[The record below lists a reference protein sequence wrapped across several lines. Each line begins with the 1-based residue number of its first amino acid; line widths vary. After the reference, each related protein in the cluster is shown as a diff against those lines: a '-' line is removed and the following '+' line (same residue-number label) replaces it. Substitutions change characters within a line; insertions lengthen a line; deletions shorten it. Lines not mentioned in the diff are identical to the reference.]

1 MSQPAERGCRE
12 NPTLGSSPHLY
23 DEVISQCRRVGEYDL
38 MVRIQDLGS
47 DPDPDRMERTIDRLR
62 SAEVAYNLPSMYAA
76 HVHHKL
82 LSEVWED
89 WSSAVEGEVHDQ
101 DYLVTMIPRAVDG
114 ACDASDLSERLRT
127 MSALWE
133 ADETTLGYGVSMI
146 RAGVWPPAHAL
157 VLDACPSDEA
167 VEHVAA
173 RGLSYWLYGSTGRR
187 IPATVVRENMKWTK

>member
-1 MSQPAERGCRE
+1 MSQSQSGGAPVGDHH
-12 NPTLGSSPHLY
+12 GLY
-23 DEVISQCRRVGEYDL
+23 DEVMAQCRRVGEYRL
-38 MVRIQDLGS
+38 MTQIQDLGGGL
-47 DPDPDRMERTIDRLR
+47 DPDRMKRTIGRLR
-62 SAEVAYNLPSMYAA
+62 SAEVASHLPSMYAE
-76 HVHHKL
+76 HVYHRL
-82 LSEVWED
+82 LSEVWAD
-89 WSSAVEGEVHDQ
+89 WSAEVDGDVHDR
-101 DYLVTMIPRAVDG
+101 DDLVIMIPNAVDG
-114 ACDASDLSERLRT
+114 AHDASDLSERLRT

-133 ADETTLGYGVSMI
+133 ADDVTLGYGVTMI